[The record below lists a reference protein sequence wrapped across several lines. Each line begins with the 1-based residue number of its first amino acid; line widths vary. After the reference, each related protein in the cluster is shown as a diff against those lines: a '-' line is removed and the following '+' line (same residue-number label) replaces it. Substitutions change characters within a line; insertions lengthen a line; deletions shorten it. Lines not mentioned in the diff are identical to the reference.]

1 MRKTTAM
8 ILSALF
14 AALTAAGAFLR
25 ILTPV
30 AAVTLQ
36 IFFTAMAGVLLGRR
50 WGTASQMIYVL
61 LGLAGLPIFTAG
73 GGLQALLQPTGGFL
87 VGLIPMA
94 WVIGFVTE
102 KHGVTF
108 GSICLA
114 CSAGLFV
121 LYAIGLPWLHLVMT
135 VLLHKSW
142 SISQT
147 LLSGMVVFLPW
158 DLGKIL
164 LAAFL
169 CPRLHAAAVR
179 L

>member
-25 ILTPV
+25 IPTPV
-30 AAVTLQ
+30 SAVTLQ

-50 WGTASQMIYVL
+50 WGAASQAVYVL
-61 LGLAGLPIFTAG
+61 LGLTGLPIFTAG
-73 GGLQALLQPTGGFL
+73 GGLQTLLQPTGGFL

-102 KHGVTF
+102 RQGVTF
-108 GSICLA
+108 GSVCLA
-114 CSAGLFV
+114 CAAGLLV

-158 DLGKIL
+158 DMGKIL
-164 LAAFL
+164 LTALL
-169 CPRLHAAAVR
+169 CPRLRAAVIR
-179 L
+179 I